1 MDDTDTERNESTT
14 GGGDASAAALERI
27 VDPVVAVA
35 GGTVTYANA
44 AAADAFDTHADVTD
58 RPAASVLDTVWE
70 QLEAEI
76 EETSIGTVR
85 TVSLDDDRFDA
96 RIHRGDDGATITFD
110 RVDTSH
116 ARDRAIKDRAIDEAP
131 IGVTLSDPSRED
143 NPLIYVNDAYEY
155 LTGYTS
161 EEAVG
166 RNCRFLQGEDSDPEA
181 IREMREAI
189 DEQRPVTVELK
200 NYRKDGE
207 EFWNEVTIAPVR
219 DDDGEVTNYVGFQ
232 NDVTARKRAQ
242 LELERHREKLQE
254 ERAELERVLERVEG
268 LVQDVTAAVAGAT
281 SRTDLEDAVCDRI
294 AAERA
299 YDGVWIGERS
309 PATGSIEARTSAGT
323 VPEPIEID
331 NDDHPASAALE
342 RGGVAVDRVDGT
354 TVAAVPLAY
363 SGVEYGVVTVRTAE
377 GYDVDERDE
386 VILSAL
392 TRAVASG
399 INARETSR
407 MLATD
412 AVVAVQLELVDR
424 DVAPVALSA
433 AADCELE
440 YRRSVHRTDDETA
453 SLYTATGA
461 SMDDLEA
468 AAAELEGVELRPI
481 VERDGECLVEL
492 TTDESLVEW
501 LSERGAV
508 VRTITAEE
516 GRARLTLE
524 VPRSANVRDVV
535 EAVEE
540 RYPETGVH
548 SFQQRERADETR
560 QEFAANLEDELT
572 DRQLAALQRAYLGGY
587 FEWPRPTTGEEL
599 AQSMGVSRPTFHE
612 HLRTAEAKLCRAFFG
627 E

>member
-1 MDDTDTERNESTT
+1 MTDTDTERNESSA
-14 GGGDASAAALERI
+14 GGGDTPAAALERI

-35 GGTVTYANA
+35 GGTVTCVNA
-44 AAADAFDTHADVTD
+44 AAADAFDTHTDVSD

-76 EETSIGTVR
+76 EETAIGTVR
-85 TVSLDDDRFDA
+85 TVSLEDDRFDA

-110 RVDTSH
+110 HDDTSH
-116 ARDRAIKDRAIDEAP
+116 VRDRAIKDRAIDEAP

-143 NPLIYVNDAYEY
+143 NPLIYVNDAYER

-161 EEAVG
+161 EEVVG
-166 RNCRFLQGEDSDPEA
+166 QNCRFLQGEDSDPEA

-232 NDVTARKRAQ
+232 NDVTARKQAQ
-242 LELERHREKLQE
+242 FELERHKEKLQE

-299 YDGVWIGERS
+299 YEGVWIGERS
-309 PATGSIEARTSAGT
+309 PATSSIEARTSAGT
-323 VPEPIEID
+323 TPEPIEID
-331 NDDHPASAALE
+331 DGHPASVALE

-354 TVAAVPLAY
+354 TVAAIPLAY
-363 SGVEYGVVTVRTAE
+363 SGVEYGVLTVRTTE
-377 GYDVDERDE
+377 GHDVDERDE

-412 AVVAVQLELVDR
+412 AVVAVELELVDR
-424 DVAPVALSA
+424 NVAPVALSA

-453 SLYTATGA
+453 SLYTATDA
-461 SMDDLEA
+461 SMDELEA

-481 VERDGECLVEL
+481 VERDEECLVEL

-508 VRTITAEE
+508 VRSITAED
-516 GRARLTLE
+516 GRTRLTLE

-540 RYPETGVH
+540 RYPETDVR